1 MAKPEF
7 WTIVETKM
15 FSDGTAAST
24 AVNKMDYPH
33 AQNVYFSSLA
43 TGATNGVPYHATFL
57 ISSKSG
63 VKMFNI
69 YDRRADDETEAPQ
82 T

>member
-1 MAKPEF
+1 MEKSEF

-15 FSDGTAAST
+15 FSDGAAAST
-24 AVNKMDYPH
+24 AVNKLDYPH
-33 AQNVYFSSLA
+33 ALNAYYSSLA
-43 TGATNGVPYHATFL
+43 TGATNGSPYHATYL

-69 YDRRADDETEAPQ
+69 FDRRTETEAAAE
-82 T
+82 

>member
-1 MAKPEF
+1 MVEF

-33 AQNVYFSSLA
+33 ALNVYYKSLSE
-43 TGATNGVPYHATFL
+43 GAVNGSPYHATFL

-69 YDRRADDETEAPQ
+69 FDRREEKAE
-82 T
+82 